1 MVYKRGGVT
10 SQGSEDPHQF
20 MAGDLRRSGH
30 SPIMFSAATAL
41 VLSFFINNQQHPH
54 PKTITVASMT

>member
-1 MVYKRGGVT
+1 
-10 SQGSEDPHQF
+10 

-54 PKTITVASMT
+54 PKTITIASMIW